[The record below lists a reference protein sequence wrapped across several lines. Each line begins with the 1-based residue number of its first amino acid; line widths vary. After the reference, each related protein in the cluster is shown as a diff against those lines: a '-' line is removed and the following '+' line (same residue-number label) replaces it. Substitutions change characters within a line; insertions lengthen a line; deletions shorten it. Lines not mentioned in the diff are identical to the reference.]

1 MRSILYIAFF
11 TIVLNLSAAK
21 AEDMELTAD
30 NRVEWH
36 QKEQKIVAIGNAV
49 ASRKDLRVRADQMSA
64 DYKKTPPAGKTQ
76 ITSVHAQGNVIMS
89 SLRADAFGHTLDY
102 DLAKDQMHLQG
113 SPAKIKTETETLT
126 ATDGIFYYPNAKKA
140 IAIGNV
146 HADNGKDQVYGDKMV
161 AYFEPKSGSDSSLE
175 MKRVEI
181 YGHVKIL
188 NAETTV
194 WADKGIYNPKSGIV
208 KLYDNLTIEQNGNR
222 LHGDYA
228 QSDLN
233 TGISKIMAGP
243 SSNKRVTGVFKE
255 KSKDKN
261 KDENKAKTPA
271 AKQTSSAPTATK
283 KQK

>member
-1 MRSILYIAFF
+1 MRSSLYLAFI
-11 TIVLNLSAAK
+11 TALLSLSAAQ
-21 AEDMELTAD
+21 AENMELTAD

-49 ASRKDLRVRADQMSA
+49 ATRQDLRVRADKMSA

-76 ITSVHAQGNVIMS
+76 ITSVHAEGNVIMHS
-89 SLRADAFGHTLDY
+89 QRADAFGHTLDY
-102 DLAKDQMHLQG
+102 DLGKDLVHLQG
-113 SPAKIKTETETLT
+113 SPAKIKTATETLT
-126 ATDGIFYYPNAKKA
+126 ATDGIFYYPTDKKA

-161 AYFEPKSGSDSSLE
+161 AYFEPKTGSDSSLE

-208 KLYDNLTIEQNGNR
+208 KLYDNITIEQNGNR

-243 SSNKRVTGVFKE
+243 TSKQRVTGVFKE

-261 KDENKAKTPA
+261 KNKKPA
-271 AKQTSSAPTATK
+271 AKQTSSAPTATTE
-283 KQK
+283 QK

>member
-1 MRSILYIAFF
+1 MRSSLYIAFITAF
-11 TIVLNLSAAK
+11 LSISSAQ

-49 ASRKDLRVRADQMSA
+49 ATRKDLRVRADSMSA
-64 DYKKTPPAGKTQ
+64 DYKKTGSENKTQ
-76 ITSVHAQGNVIMS
+76 ITTVHAQGNVIMS

-102 DLAKDQMHLQG
+102 DLEKDQMHLQG
-113 SPAKIKTETETLT
+113 TPAKIKTETETLT

-140 IAIGNV
+140 LAIGNV

-161 AYFEPKSGSDSSLE
+161 AYFEPKSETESSLE

-181 YGHVKIL
+181 YGNVKII

-208 KLYDNLTIEQNGNR
+208 KLYDNITIEQNGNR

-228 QSDLN
+228 QSNLN

-243 SSNKRVTGVFKE
+243 TSKQRVTGVFKE
-255 KSKDKN
+255 KSKNKN
-261 KDENKAKTPA
+261 KKPQANTKETSSTPAKT
-271 AKQTSSAPTATK
+271 TE
-283 KQK
+283 QK

>member
-11 TIVLNLSAAK
+11 TIVLNLSAAQ

-49 ASRKDLRVRADQMSA
+49 ATRQDLRVRADKMSA

-76 ITSVHAQGNVIMS
+76 ITSVHAEGNVIMHS
-89 SLRADAFGHTLDY
+89 QRADAFGHTLDY
-102 DLAKDQMHLQG
+102 DLGKDLVHL
-113 SPAKIKTETETLT
+113 
-126 ATDGIFYYPNAKKA
+126 DGIFYYPTDKKA

-146 HADNGKDQVYGDKMV
+146 HADNGKDKVYGDKMV
-161 AYFEPKSGSDSSLE
+161 AYFEPKTGSDSSLE

-208 KLYDNLTIEQNGNR
+208 KLYENITIEQNGNR

-261 KDENKAKTPA
+261 KNKKPA
-271 AKQTSSAPTATK
+271 AKQTSSAPTATTE
-283 KQK
+283 QK